1 MPFNYFNKDYKD
13 KIIVYYNKIN
23 VLILKELF
31 K

>member
-1 MPFNYFNKDYKD
+1 MPSDYFNKDYKN

-23 VLILKELF
+23 VLTLKKPF